1 MTERLAGSDGRLVSA
16 VADGRLVTSV
26 ALTIATVVSWA
37 LMARSAAVM
46 NAMEGDP
53 VMLGLA
59 RAMMAPEE
67 TGPYLGASALM
78 WIVMMAAM
86 MAPAALPITLVF
98 LRLDRERGAT
108 RPGSGLL
115 FAAGYLA
122 AWFGFA
128 LVATLVQWL
137 LHRASLLHGMVMA
150 AGPVLAGA
158 TLLVAGTFQLTPL
171 KEACLSHC
179 RTPMGFLLGHWRPGP
194 SGAFRMGLHHGTY
207 CLGCCWALM
216 LIMFAAGVMSVAA
229 MAVLTVFI
237 LAERVLP
244 GRWATRF
251 PGVLL
256 IAWGAWT
263 LVAASA

>member
-1 MTERLAGSDGRLVSA
+1 VVRRGLTAGAA
-16 VADGRLVTSV
+16 VADGRVVTCV
-26 ALTIATVVSWA
+26 ALAVATAVSWW

-53 VMLGLA
+53 VMLGIA
-59 RAMMAPEE
+59 RAMMAPEA

-86 MAPAALPITLVF
+86 MTPAAVPITLVF
-98 LRLDRERGAT
+98 LRLDRERGAPRT
-108 RPGSGLL
+108 GSGLL
-115 FAAGYLA
+115 FAAGYLT

-128 LVATLVQWL
+128 LVATVVQWL
-137 LHRASLLHGMVMA
+137 LHRAALLHGMTMV

-158 TLLVAGTFQLTPL
+158 TLLVAGIFQLTPI
-171 KEACLSHC
+171 KEACLAHC
-179 RTPMGFLLGHWRPGP
+179 RTPMGFLLGHWQAGP
-194 SGAFRMGLHHGTY
+194 YGAFRMGLHHGTF

-216 LIMFAAGVMSVAA
+216 LVMFAAGVMSVAA

-237 LAERVLP
+237 LAERLLP
-244 GRWATRF
+244 GRWATHL
-251 PGVLL
+251 PGGLL

-263 LVAASA
+263 LVAALA

>member
-1 MTERLAGSDGRLVSA
+1 VVRSGLTARAAASDGRLV
-16 VADGRLVTSV
+16 TCV
-26 ALTIATVVSWA
+26 ALTIATVVSWW

-59 RAMMAPEE
+59 RAMMAPEA

-86 MAPAALPITLVF
+86 MTPAALPITLVF
-98 LRLDRERGAT
+98 MRLDRERGGT
-108 RPGSGLL
+108 RAGSGMA
-115 FAAGYLA
+115 FAAGYLM

-137 LHRASLLHGMVMA
+137 LHRAALLHGMMMV
-150 AGPVLAGA
+150 AGPVLAGL
-158 TLLVAGTFQLTPL
+158 TLLVAGIFQLTPI
-171 KEACLSHC
+171 KEACLAHC
-179 RTPMGFLLGHWRPGP
+179 RTPMAFLLGHWQPGP
-194 SGAFRMGLHHGTY
+194 KGAFKMGLHHGTY

-244 GRWATRF
+244 GRWATHL

-263 LVAASA
+263 LVVALA

>member
-1 MTERLAGSDGRLVSA
+1 MVRLGLSGVAANDGRV
-16 VADGRLVTSV
+16 VTSV
-26 ALTIATVVSWA
+26 ALVVATAVSWW

-46 NAMEGDP
+46 SAMQGDA
-53 VMLGLA
+53 VMLALA
-59 RAMMAPEE
+59 RAMMAPEA
-67 TGPYLGASALM
+67 TVPYLAASALM

-86 MAPAALPITLVF
+86 MTPAALPITLVF

-108 RPGSGLL
+108 RPGSGLS

-137 LHRASLLHGMVMA
+137 LHRAALLHGMMMV

-158 TLLVAGTFQLTPL
+158 TLLGAGIFQLTPF
-171 KEACLSHC
+171 KQACLAHC
-179 RTPMGFLLGHWRPGP
+179 RTPMGFLLGHWRPG
-194 SGAFRMGLHHGTY
+194 SDGAFRMGLHHGLY

-216 LIMFAAGVMSVAA
+216 LIMFAAGVMSVTA

-244 GRWATRF
+244 GRWSTHL
-251 PGVLL
+251 PGALL
-256 IAWGAWT
+256 IVWGAWT
-263 LVAASA
+263 LVSALG